1 MATARDHPREPGIE
15 PAGAGW
21 AHGFL
26 PAEDLWDEADPRPD
40 IRDLAPE
47 ARRLHGPC
55 DACGFRFY
63 TISTAPRPRCPN
75 CGHAAVPGD

>member
-1 MATARDHPREPGIE
+1 MATLTDETPAPEIE
-15 PAGAGW
+15 PVGEAW

-26 PAEDLWDEADPRPD
+26 PAEDLLDETDAGPD
-40 IRDLAPE
+40 IRDLAPD

-63 TISTAPRPRCPN
+63 TISTAPRPHCPN
-75 CGHAAVPGD
+75 CGHRAIHGD

>member
-1 MATARDHPREPGIE
+1 MAATSERRLEPGIE
-15 PAGAGW
+15 PVGATW

-26 PAEDLWDEADPRPD
+26 PAEDLWEEADTEPD
-40 IRDLAPE
+40 IRDLAPD

-63 TISTAPRPRCPN
+63 TVSTAPRPRCPN
-75 CGHAAVPGD
+75 CGHRAVQGD

>member
-1 MATARDHPREPGIE
+1 MAVSRQRPREPRIV

-26 PAEDLWDEADPRPD
+26 LAEDLWDEGTEPD
-40 IRDLAPE
+40 IRDLAPD

-63 TISTAPRPRCPN
+63 TVTTAPRPRCPN
-75 CGHAAVPGD
+75 CGHQPVHGE